1 MLQALPADAMGG
13 PAIAFA
19 TLGAQV
25 LTAPHLAIPPSHG
38 RCQEGAS
45 KLSGAAA
52 TGTSP
57 AVAALAAVAVGAS
70 RAVQSRRRLAR
81 SAESAVADT
90 KKRKL
95 ISPQRRVQLV
105 FEEDVKPTFFSINPL
120 YESPAMFVTSRQRVW
135 DYWMN
140 TRPTREIER
149 IDDGKTTVGC
159 TWKQLDG
166 RRGASFFS
174 FNQEG
179 LLTFIRE
186 VPEPAYGKFQ
196 ENNMK
201 RLQPAFGV
209 MDTVK
214 NFFNFAPDYLS
225 IEDPNLPLMQPKF
238 GLQAPRSRRA
248 CDVVRFLWDEAQY
261 MQVGGVDKI
270 MEQYSADAVYE
281 DLTYEDSSFARG
293 WDAVK
298 TYMQETYNN
307 KPEKLF
313 FVLDEVSD
321 GDRSCTALW
330 HVYYNGQKSPRG
342 VSYYELD
349 GEGKIAY
356 VRASY
361 DVAW

>member
-1 MLQALPADAMGG
+1 MLQALPADAMGSS
-13 PAIAFA
+13 AAAFA
-19 TLGAQV
+19 AFGTQV
-25 LTAPHLAIPPSHG
+25 LTAPHLAIPPS

-70 RAVQSRRRLAR
+70 RAAQSRGRLAR
-81 SAESAVADT
+81 SAEGALAET
-90 KKRKL
+90 KKKKL
-95 ISPQRRVQLV
+95 ISPQRRIQLV
-105 FEEDVKPTFFSINPL
+105 FEEEVKPTFFSVNPL
-120 YESPAMFVTSRQRVW
+120 YESPSTFASTRQRVW
-135 DYWMN
+135 DYWTN
-140 TRPTREIER
+140 QRPFREIER
-149 IDDGKTTVGC
+149 IDDGKTTCGC
-159 TWKQLDG
+159 TWKQADG
-166 RRGASFFS
+166 KRGASFFS
-174 FNQEG
+174 FTQEG

-186 VPEPAYGKFQ
+186 VCEPGYGKFT

-214 NFFNFAPDYLS
+214 NVFNWFPEYLS
-225 IEDPNLPLMQPKF
+225 IEDPNMPDMQPKF
-238 GLQAPRSRRA
+238 GRAAPPSRRA
-248 CDVVRFLWDEAQY
+248 CDVVTFLWEEAQY
-261 MQVGGVDKI
+261 MQVGGLDKM
-270 MEQYSADAVYE
+270 MEQYSSDAVYE
-281 DLTYEDSSFARG
+281 DMTYEDASFARG

-298 TYMQETYNN
+298 TYLQETYEN
-307 KPEKLF
+307 KPKKLY

-330 HVYYNGQKSPRG
+330 HVQYQGQRSPRG
-342 VSYYELD
+342 VTYYELD